1 MDESEENMSTEDIN
15 NVDSP
20 VSVKIKPKKRSL
32 VERELE
38 TNLTARVTSPVTGE
52 VSSTSRYGRARRLKT
67 ASDMDAEKIMKP
79 LKVDVSKQP
88 QAYKM
93 HASNSPIQKESPQ
106 RTISVGSSIEHQ
118 IENIYN
124 ENISLSRFGSEE
136 KANSQSPAKKFSK
149 VYIRKDLIQKPDTD
163 TVVLI
168 KNMFSPNKSN
178 SHLSNIL
185 ERSSEKYS
193 LNGHGKAMNGFPDTS
208 SVVKTLDFDGKK
220 KNKQVSPAPPIKK
233 EIKEI
238 ISKEVKEK
246 VMFKDVKEKVVS
258 KEVKEKVVS
267 KNELFELEAT
277 CEYQVGDLAW
287 ARVGTYPFWPCI
299 VTREP
304 FSDMFVKKKLFGRV
318 ERSVIHVT
326 FFGDNG
332 RRGWIVDNMLRKYHG
347 RAEFEACRNK
357 FTPESKKKDPRL
369 YAAHFVSEKKL
380 PLWNV
385 SVKEAETLMK
395 EPKRLRIDAL
405 YDMLEKARAAKT
417 TPSKCDKGG
426 KITRTGSDVS
436 LSESLYD
443 TLFSEDDG
451 KQDDNRSNRA
461 RNKSLDVS
469 EVVTACLDNMA
480 ARSGIIQIQ
489 RQSHMDRWLQK
500 AKSKT
505 PEKIQPKL
513 HIKVEREKRKDKAKK
528 KKEGKSTH
536 KTRKN
541 ESLGSDTNLLPYQ
554 NEHDYS
560 SVNYENHDINDSS
573 NKNTDSASG
582 LDSTLDTST
591 TISDIGVTVKIEN
604 ISSSMEDCS
613 QEDIITSIVND
624 DIVMTDSVNISKDET
639 RNNETNPKDNSNN
652 KIENN
657 NEHILDTGN
666 KDNNELVEIKEELTL
681 NNCDL
686 TTTIQPRRSKRKRQT
701 FEGLNNS
708 ITEKKAKEPK
718 LDLHNQKPNEVI
730 TTHSNVPKSNNN
742 QESKEESEKE
752 SEKTEMPSNEP
763 TIDNLDKKI
772 SYNIKVESTDSFPDQ
787 SKHPNEPLNSSVYIA
802 QCESSYQKPDLQR
815 NCDFLTVESHKKA
828 LAESEK
834 CVKETGSITTTND
847 RDISTIRRSRSSK
860 EKHDAKKKKRDLKE
874 SSKVESTDRMT
885 VDNKSVVDNVLLN
898 SENTDTENNLPAE
911 TKIEKETSL
920 NSKESEKC
928 VKEAGTMTTTND
940 THISTIRRSRRSKE
954 KHDAKK
960 TKKDL
965 KESSKV
971 ESTDRITFDKIP
983 KSVIDNVPLNAE
995 NTDTENNLPTE
1006 TKIEKETSLNSKES
1020 ENCVKETSSITTTN
1034 DGDISTIRRS
1044 KEKHDAEKTIKDF
1057 KENNKVESNDRMAF
1071 DKITKSVVDNVP
1083 LNAENTDTENNLTTE
1098 TKIENETSLN
1108 NKESE
1113 NCVKE
1118 TSSITTTND
1127 RDIST
1132 IRRSRRSKEKHD
1144 TKKTKKDLKENIKVE
1159 STDRMAFDNIPK
1171 CVVDNVPLNSEK
1183 SATKNNLPTETET
1196 EKEICLNSN
1205 AESTELISCVSS
1217 ISNPV
1222 VDKKQLNS
1230 ENAVTVSNE
1239 STTINLDK
1247 ETSQN
1252 RRVESMEICG
1262 NKPKD
1267 EIQTEL
1273 LSSEITVT
1281 ESDVPTLKNIEEGTS
1296 QNKKLESTEPIPCC
1310 SKSKPVVVIKPL
1322 NFESTILQSN
1332 TVIVTNLEETT
1343 KNSKPEA
1350 TELML
1355 LNNKSRPVVVIEPL
1369 NCENVV
1375 TECNPPIIAN
1385 LEKETSLNNKL
1396 ESMELMAFYK
1406 SSKPVVVI
1414 EPLDMQG
1421 LETQFVIKGSK
1432 PLVRNRSLDSLNKKE
1447 IFEDKSETSV
1457 LSDLVRNDVSNALK
1471 DVNNATE
1478 MSNAVDVE
1486 LENVNTKPNTDT
1498 DTSSQYTDL
1507 KPGTSQDVSK
1517 NGHQETEII
1526 FDDSERVEVDDCTSH
1541 VVEKDLAVATSVIPH
1556 TEITETGLDPST
1568 LIESKIIEVPKQPF
1582 MKKDDDILKS
1592 NVQTNVVIGEET
1604 YVFDR
1609 TLSQDY
1615 DEIDGDCYDEYSHLP
1630 QVIINEEVEKAI
1642 LIQNNLMSNKEI
1654 SSQESCTDKTNNSTE
1669 KISSLSNESGPEIV
1683 KNDSQIPDNCI
1694 FLDKRNI
1701 QNDSETVEDHK
1712 VPTGDVST
1720 IVKEENN
1727 SAEVTQDN
1735 NDKCVF
1741 LDQRSKTA
1749 DAQSADN
1756 IEKKRKSP
1764 RLSLNRT
1771 RNHSLILNKV
1781 SDHLKPASVISNDD
1795 KMLISSKSTKSDPE
1809 FVKYMEI
1816 RQDALLDEQP
1826 DLTRD
1831 EIVTY
1836 LYKNWLYEEEKKS
1849 DMKKMDDNEQACLV
1863 KGFQESQQPKKI
1875 KKKRKVEKAAE
1886 LKNIDIRKMLH
1897 KGKTKSFSGHSELSS
1912 EPLNNTEHNIA
1923 SCEDS
1928 YQEPEPHQNNVL
1940 QTVESN
1946 KNSHTYPQKYV
1957 KETVSI
1963 TNINDLST
1971 VRRSRRSKD
1980 KHDTKKTMNEL
1991 KEKVEDRCVVKIALI
2006 NTIVRKVSTTRNR
2019 RLRLSNDNQDMK
2031 QIVNACPEKC
2041 TRERSEISSNDIEI
2055 PFTSPDKPK
2064 HKEDAKKAMDDPEF
2078 IKYLESHQDAL
2089 LDEQPDLTQDELV
2102 TYLYKNWLYKDKSDL
2117 NFFYDNQQFNLFNN
2131 REPTPQQKNNSASPC
2146 NNKTY
2151 NTENNEHS
2159 GHVKGEL
2166 DIVQSL
2172 ITESE
2177 KCVLEMAS
2185 SNDSEISVIKEE
2197 LDAKETISTEL
2208 EISSMN
2214 SNDSIMTKP
2223 TGGTKEKQDTKKA
2236 MNEPDFIKYLE
2247 MHQDALLDEQPD
2259 LTQDEIVNYLYHN
2272 WLYEESNKSEMKKI
2286 DDNEQSNL
2294 VKGLNNLPAQ
2304 QLKKVKKKS
2313 KFEKVPVIKNVDIRH
2328 MWHKDISKPSN
2339 FDSEFS
2345 KEKGAKEQ
2353 NKHNLSEND
2362 ETSCGKNENGT
2373 QESKDVQNIDKLN
2386 NIVDS
2391 EALGR
2396 VEAISLKENTSDQIS
2411 NNILKTFKEESSK
2424 NLNNFIEEAEMLQG
2438 HISGHRESNKSDQ
2451 HIAENENNISKK
2463 SDDIEDMELAL
2474 DELEDKDNE
2483 DSKESTHCKIINGF
2497 IEFEERSKSKIN
2509 EGFDPQIVSI
2519 KSEDSGV
2526 STTTRRQRKEK
2537 DAKSM
2542 DDPEFLKYL
2551 EARQDALIDEQP
2563 DLTQEE
2569 IVTYLYQTWFY
2580 EESTK
2585 SEMKKS
2591 DETEQ
2596 SNLVKGLNQEPL
2608 LQPKKIKKRPK
2619 VEKEP
2624 VEKVKSTEVKDT
2636 KVEKSERVLKNAD
2649 IRDMIQKPKRKATQS
2664 KPYYNED
2671 DSDLEE
2677 EDLETFKIFDRDE
2690 PNADGEEIDEVEL
2703 YFEQLTK
2710 PKPNVFKGYVR
2721 ERVCENCYRAG
2732 NLVKCKSCHATY
2744 HVECVTKKTEVT
2756 EVAGPTRGRK
2766 RKRGRKPKG
2775 YDPSLDTGSQSDERS
2790 QDANN
2795 SEETNISFEDEAESH
2810 IVFDE
2815 DNFETLWENKM
2826 KELQTDTQDE
2836 YVSDQEIDW
2845 EVEPGHCEIV
2855 DLKHKEKPVDFS
2867 DYKCNNCLKYET
2879 PVCFVCNSNKSPK
2892 ALTEV
2897 RQKCQVAHCHRYY
2910 HLECLDHWPQ
2920 TQFNSW
2926 EPSKTNKKQIEYI
2939 EALSC
2944 PRHVC
2949 HTCVSDDPRGCKTR
2963 FCGDKLARCVKCPA
2977 TYHSYTKCLPA
2988 GSQILTGSQIICPRH
3003 YEHRPGKVPC
3013 HVNTGWCF
3021 ICALGGTLICCE
3033 YCPTS
3038 FHAECL
3044 NIKPPEGSY
3053 MCEDCE
3059 TGRLPLYGEMVWV
3072 KLGHYRWW
3080 PGIVLHPTEIP
3091 DNILAVKH
3099 SPGEFVVRFFG
3110 QYDHY
3115 WVNRG
3120 RVFPFQ
3126 EGDSGR
3132 ISSQKSKIDAAF
3144 TTAMEHAQR
3153 ACEILKKMEPNQEE
3167 DLDIA
3172 SSLLPPHY
3180 VKLKVNK
3187 PAGAVF
3193 RRDVDANSLTQ
3204 CDCDP
3209 NQPDPCGLYSHCL
3222 NRMLLTECGPLC
3234 RAGDRCHNRAFEKR
3248 AYPRL
3253 QAYRTPHRG
3262 WGLRTLQDI
3271 KQGQFVI
3278 EYVGELIDMEE
3289 FRRRMCRKHEIRDE
3303 NFYFL
3308 TLDKERM
3315 IDAGPKGNLARFM
3328 NHCCE
3333 PNCETQKW
3341 TVLGDVRVG
3350 LFALYDIPANSE
3362 VTFNYNL
3369 ECAGIEKKRCLCGAK
3384 RCSGY
3389 IGAKPK
3395 QLQEDKP
3402 KQPKRTYKKRK
3413 PVEEKP
3419 KVPKIKIKPI
3429 KPRELTE
3436 IEKDLLIIKN
3446 ATNGISSDS
3455 EGQSGRESRLS
3466 VEDKNPK
3473 ALKRKRVSFS
3483 TDESGAKKAK
3493 LEIEVDAV

>member
-1 MDESEENMSTEDIN
+1 MDESEENMSTEDIS

-52 VSSTSRYGRARRLKT
+52 GSNTSRYGRARRVKT
-67 ASDMDAEKIMKP
+67 ASEMDAEKIMKP

-93 HASNSPIQKESPQ
+93 HASNSPIKKETPK
-106 RTISVGSSIEHQ
+106 RTISVGSSIEDQ

-136 KANSQSPAKKFSK
+136 KAKSQSPAKKFSK

-168 KNMFSPNKSN
+168 KNIFSPNKSS

-193 LNGHGKAMNGFPDTS
+193 LNGHGKAMNGFPDSS

-220 KNKQVSPAPPIKK
+220 KNKQVSPAQSIKK
-233 EIKEI
+233 EVKEKT
-238 ISKEVKEK
+238 SKEVKEK
-246 VMFKDVKEKVVS
+246 VIFKDVKEKMVS
-258 KEVKEKVVS
+258 KEVKEKLVA

-385 SVKEAETLMK
+385 SVQEAETLMK

-417 TPSKCDKGG
+417 TPSKRDKGG
-426 KITRTGSDVS
+426 KITRTDSDVS

-541 ESLGSDTNLLPYQ
+541 ESLGSGTNLLPYQ

-639 RNNETNPKDNSNN
+639 RNNESNPKDISNN

-666 KDNNELVEIKEELTL
+666 KDNELVEIKEELPFNT
-681 NNCDL
+681 CDL
-686 TTTIQPRRSKRKRQT
+686 PNSIQPRRSKRNRQT

-708 ITEKKAKEPK
+708 ITGNKAKEPK
-718 LDLHNQKPNEVI
+718 LDLNNHKPNEE
-730 TTHSNVPKSNNN
+730 TTTPNNVPKSNNI
-742 QESKEESEKE
+742 QESKEETEKDSEKI
-752 SEKTEMPSNEP
+752 EMVSNEP
-763 TIDNLDKKI
+763 AIENLDKEI
-772 SYNIKVESTDSFPDQ
+772 SQNIKVESTDSFPDQ
-787 SKHPNEPLNSSVYIA
+787 SKQPIEPLNSSVHIA
-802 QCESSYQKPDLQR
+802 QCESSYQKPEPQR
-815 NCDFLTVESHKKA
+815 NSDVLTVDSHEKA
-828 LAESEK
+828 LAESEKCVKETGSITTTNDGDISTTTRSRRSKEKHTAKKTKKDLKENNKVESTDRMAFDNIPKSVVDNVPLHSENTDTENRLPTETKIEDETSVNSKESEKCVKETGSITTTSDGGIYTVRRSRRSKEKHGAQKTKKEIKVESNDHMPFDNIPKSVVDNVPLNSENTDTENNLPTETKIENETSLNSKESEKCVKETGSITTTSDGGISTVRRSRRSQEKHGAQKTKKEINKVESTDRVAFDNIPKSVVDNVPLNSENTDTENNLPTETKIENETSLNSKESEK

-847 RDISTIRRSRSSK
+847 RDISTIR
-860 EKHDAKKKKRDLKE
+860 HA
-874 SSKVESTDRMT
+874 
-885 VDNKSVVDNVLLN
+885 
-898 SENTDTENNLPAE
+898 
-911 TKIEKETSL
+911 
-920 NSKESEKC
+920 
-928 VKEAGTMTTTND
+928 
-940 THISTIRRSRRSKE
+940 RRSKE
-954 KHDAKK
+954 KHDAKE

-965 KESSKV
+965 
-971 ESTDRITFDKIP
+971 
-983 KSVIDNVPLNAE
+983 
-995 NTDTENNLPTE
+995 
-1006 TKIEKETSLNSKES
+1006 
-1020 ENCVKETSSITTTN
+1020 
-1034 DGDISTIRRS
+1034 
-1044 KEKHDAEKTIKDF
+1044 
-1057 KENNKVESNDRMAF
+1057 KENNKVESTDRMTF
-1071 DKITKSVVDNVP
+1071 DNIPKSVVDNVP
-1083 LNAENTDTENNLTTE
+1083 PNSENTDTENEPTE
-1098 TKIENETSLN
+1098 TKID
-1108 NKESE
+1108 
-1113 NCVKE
+1113 KE
-1118 TSSITTTND
+1118 TS
-1127 RDIST
+1127 
-1132 IRRSRRSKEKHD
+1132 
-1144 TKKTKKDLKENIKVE
+1144 
-1159 STDRMAFDNIPK
+1159 
-1171 CVVDNVPLNSEK
+1171 
-1183 SATKNNLPTETET
+1183 
-1196 EKEICLNSN
+1196 LNSN

-1217 ISNPV
+1217 ITKPV
-1222 VDKKQLNS
+1222 VDIKPLNS
-1230 ENAVTVSNE
+1230 ENAVTEKE
-1239 STTINLDK
+1239 S
-1247 ETSQN
+1247 SQN
-1252 RRVESMEICG
+1252 SRVESMEIRG
-1262 NKPKD
+1262 DKPNDENKN
-1267 EIQTEL
+1267 ES
-1273 LSSEITVT
+1273 LSPEITVT
-1281 ESDVPTLKNIEEGTS
+1281 ESDVPTVKNIEEETF
-1296 QNKKLESTEPIPCC
+1296 QNKKLESAEPMPCC
-1310 SKSKPVVVIKPL
+1310 SKSKPVVVIEPL
-1322 NFESTILQSN
+1322 NFESTILESN
-1332 TVIVTNLEETT
+1332 TATVTYLEATIN
-1343 KNSKPEA
+1343 NSKPEA

-1375 TECNPPIIAN
+1375 TECNPTNIAN
-1385 LEKETSLNNKL
+1385 LEKETSQNNKL
-1396 ESMELMAFYK
+1396 ESMGLMAFHK

-1421 LETQFVIKGSK
+1421 LETQFIIKGPK
-1432 PLVRNRSLDSLNKKE
+1432 PLVRNRSLDNLNKKE
-1447 IFEDKSETSV
+1447 NFEDKSETSV
-1457 LSDLVRNDVSNALK
+1457 LSDLVQNDSIVLK
-1471 DVNNATE
+1471 HVNNTTKV
-1478 MSNAVDVE
+1478 SKAVNVE
-1486 LENVNTKPNTDT
+1486 LENVNSKPNTDT
-1498 DTSSQYTDL
+1498 DTTSQYTDV
-1507 KPGTSQDVSK
+1507 KPRTTQDVSK
-1517 NGHQETEII
+1517 NGHQETEIS
-1526 FDDSERVEVDDCTSH
+1526 FEDSERVEVDDCSSH
-1541 VVEKDLAVATSVIPH
+1541 VVEKDLAVATSSIPR
-1556 TEITETGLDPST
+1556 TELTETVLDSSA
-1568 LIESKIIEVPKQPF
+1568 LIETKMIEVPKQPF

-1604 YVFDR
+1604 YIFDR

-1630 QVIINEEVEKAI
+1630 QVIVNEEVEKAI
-1642 LIQNNLMSNKEI
+1642 LIHNNLIINKEI
-1654 SSQESCTDKTNNSTE
+1654 STQESCTEKTNNSTAK
-1669 KISSLSNESGPEIV
+1669 KISCLSYDSGPEIV
-1683 KNDSQIPDNCI
+1683 KNDSQIQGNCI
-1694 FLDKRNI
+1694 FLDKQNI
-1701 QNDSETVEDHK
+1701 QNDLDTVEDHR

-1727 SAEVTQDN
+1727 STEVTQDN

-1781 SDHLKPASVISNDD
+1781 SDHLKPASVISNDNE
-1795 KMLISSKSTKSDPE
+1795 MYINSKSTKSDPE

-1826 DLTRD
+1826 DLTQD

-1849 DMKKMDDNEQACLV
+1849 DMKKMDDNEQANLV

-1875 KKKRKVEKAAE
+1875 KKKPKVEKAAE
-1886 LKNIDIRKMLH
+1886 LKNIDIREMLH
-1897 KGKTKSFSGHSELSS
+1897 KGKTKSLPNQSELSS
-1912 EPLNNTEHNIA
+1912 EPLSNTEHNIA
-1923 SCEDS
+1923 SCEGS
-1928 YQEPEPHQNNVL
+1928 YQEPEPHRNNFL

-1946 KNSHTYPQKYV
+1946 KNSYKEPQKYV
-1957 KETVSI
+1957 KETGSI
-1963 TNINDLST
+1963 TNDNDLST
-1971 VRRSRRSKD
+1971 IRRSKD

-1991 KEKVEDRCVVKIALI
+1991 KEKVEDKCVVKIASI
-2006 NTIVRKVSTTRNR
+2006 NTIVSKVSTTSTR
-2019 RLRLSNDNQDMK
+2019 RLRLSKDKQAIE
-2031 QIVNACPEKC
+2031 QIVNTDPDSNFIEKPH
-2041 TRERSEISSNDIEI
+2041 RGSNDIKI
-2055 PFTSPDKPK
+2055 PFTNRPDQPK
-2064 HKEDAKKAMDDPEF
+2064 QKEDAKKAMDDPEF
-2078 IKYLESHQDAL
+2078 MKYLEIHQDVL
-2089 LDEQPDLTQDELV
+2089 LDEQSELTRDEIV
-2102 TYLYKNWLYKDKSDL
+2102 TYLYKYWLYENDPKSELKKIDE
-2117 NFFYDNQQFNLFNN
+2117 NQQFYLANTL
-2131 REPTPQQKNNSASPC
+2131 
-2146 NNKTY
+2146 
-2151 NTENNEHS
+2151 NTENNERL
-2159 GHVKGEL
+2159 GHAKEGL
-2166 DIVQSL
+2166 DTVQ
-2172 ITESE
+2172 ITDSE
-2177 KCVLEMAS
+2177 KCVLEIAS
-2185 SNDSEISVIKEE
+2185 PNDSEISNVNEQ
-2197 LDAKETISTEL
+2197 DAKDMISTEP
-2208 EISSMN
+2208 EKSQVN
-2214 SNDSIMTKP
+2214 PNDSTVSTKP
-2223 TGGTKEKQDTKKA
+2223 KPGRTKEKQDTKKA
-2236 MNEPDFIKYLE
+2236 MNEPEFIKYLE
-2247 MHQDALLDEQPD
+2247 MHQDTLLDEQPD
-2259 LTQDEIVNYLYHN
+2259 LTQDEIVNYLYQN
-2272 WLYEESNKSEMKKI
+2272 WLYEEGNKSEIKKI

-2294 VKGLNNLPAQ
+2294 IKGLNNLPAP
-2304 QLKKVKKKS
+2304 QLKRIKKKS
-2313 KFEKVPVIKNVDIRH
+2313 KFEKAPESKNLDIRH
-2328 MWHKDISKPSN
+2328 MLHKEISKSAPG
-2339 FDSEFS
+2339 DSEFS
-2345 KEKGAKEQ
+2345 REKGAKELDK
-2353 NKHNLSEND
+2353 NNLPEQD
-2362 ETSCGKNENGT
+2362 ETPCIKNENGT
-2373 QESKDVQNIDKLN
+2373 HKSKDVQNIDTLN
-2386 NIVDS
+2386 NIVHS
-2391 EALGR
+2391 TPLSR
-2396 VEAISLKENTSDQIS
+2396 VESISVKKNTFDQ
-2411 NNILKTFKEESSK
+2411 NCDNILKTVKQESSA
-2424 NLNNFIEEAEMLQG
+2424 NLNNPIEAAEMLQRR
-2438 HISGHRESNKSDQ
+2438 ISGHRESNKSNQ
-2451 HIAENENNISKK
+2451 HIDDAENNISKK
-2463 SDDIEDMELAL
+2463 SDDIEDMEFGL

-2497 IEFEERSKSKIN
+2497 IEFEVSSKSKTN
-2509 EGFDPQIVSI
+2509 EGFDPETASI

-2526 STTTRRQRKEK
+2526 STTTRKARKEK

-2542 DDPEFLKYL
+2542 EDPEFLKYL

-2585 SEMKKS
+2585 SDMKKS

-2608 LQPKKIKKRPK
+2608 PQPKKIKKRPK
-2619 VEKEP
+2619 VEKES
-2624 VEKVKSTEVKDT
+2624 VEKVKSTEVKDI
-2636 KVEKSERVLKNAD
+2636 KVEKSEKVLKNAD

-2671 DSDLEE
+2671 FSDLEE

-2690 PNADGEEIDEVEL
+2690 PNADGEVIDEVEL

-2721 ERVCENCYRAG
+2721 ERVCEICIRAG
-2732 NLVKCKSCHATY
+2732 NLVKCKSCHGTY
-2744 HVECVTKKTEVT
+2744 HIECVKKVTEVT

-2775 YDPSLDTGSQSDERS
+2775 YDPSLDTDSQSDERS

-2795 SEETNISFEDEAESH
+2795 SGEINISIEDEAESH

-2836 YVSDQEIDW
+2836 YASDQEIDW

-2855 DLKHKEKPVDFS
+2855 DLKHKEKPIDYS

-2879 PVCFVCNSNKSPK
+2879 PVCFVCKSNKSPK
-2892 ALTEV
+2892 SLIEV
-2897 RQKCQVAHCHRYY
+2897 RQKCQVAHCNRYY

-2988 GSQILTGSQIICPRH
+2988 GTQILTGSQIICPRH

-3153 ACEILKKMEPNQEE
+3153 ACEILKKMEPNEEE

-3187 PAGAVF
+3187 PVGSVV

-3234 RAGDRCHNRAFEKR
+3234 RAGERCSNRAFEKR

-3253 QAYRTPHRG
+3253 QPYRTPHRG

-3315 IDAGPKGNLARFM
+3315 IDAGPKGNAARFM

-3402 KQPKRTYKKRK
+3402 KLPKRTYKKRK
-3413 PVEEKP
+3413 PVEEK
-3419 KVPKIKIKPI
+3419 PKIKIKPI

-3446 ATNGISSDS
+3446 ATNGMSSDS
-3455 EGQSGRESRLS
+3455 EGSRLS
-3466 VEDKNPK
+3466 VDDKNPK

-3483 TDESGAKKAK
+3483 TDEVGAKKAK
-3493 LEIEVDAV
+3493 VESEVDAV

>member
-1 MDESEENMSTEDIN
+1 MDESEENMIAEDIN
-15 NVDSP
+15 NDDSP

-52 VSSTSRYGRARRLKT
+52 GSSTSRYGRARRIKT
-67 ASDMDAEKIMKP
+67 ASEIDADKIMKP

-93 HASNSPIQKESPQ
+93 HASNSPINKESPK
-106 RTISVGSSIEHQ
+106 RTISVGSSIEDQ

-124 ENISLSRFGSEE
+124 ENISLSRFGSVE
-136 KANSQSPAKKFSK
+136 KTKSQSPAKKFSK
-149 VYIRKDLIQKPDTD
+149 IYIRKDLIQKPDTD
-163 TVVLI
+163 TAVLI

-178 SHLSNIL
+178 SHLNNIL

-220 KNKQVSPAPPIKK
+220 KNKQVSPAQPIK
-233 EIKEI
+233 
-238 ISKEVKEK
+238 KEVKEK
-246 VMFKDVKEKVVS
+246 ITKELKEKVIFKDIKEKLVS
-258 KEVKEKVVS
+258 KEVKEKLVS

-332 RRGWIVDNMLRKYHG
+332 RRGWIVDNMLRKFHG

-385 SVKEAETLMK
+385 SVEEAETLMK

-417 TPSKCDKGG
+417 TPSKRDKGG
-426 KITRTGSDVS
+426 KITRTDSDVS

-451 KQDDNRSNRA
+451 KQDDNRSKRA

-505 PEKIQPKL
+505 PEKMQPKL

-541 ESLGSDTNLLPYQ
+541 ESLVSDTNLLPYQ

-560 SVNYENHDINDSS
+560 SVNYENHDINYSS
-573 NKNTDSASG
+573 NKNTESASG

-591 TISDIGVTVKIEN
+591 TIGDVGVTVKIEN

-639 RNNETNPKDNSNN
+639 RNNVTNPKDNINN
-652 KIENN
+652 KIKNN

-666 KDNNELVEIKEELTL
+666 KNNNEFVEIKEELPL
-681 NNCDL
+681 KNCDL
-686 TTTIQPRRSKRKRQT
+686 TNTIHPRRSKRKRQT
-701 FEGLNNS
+701 FEGINNS

-718 LDLHNQKPNEVI
+718 LDLHNQKPNEE
-730 TTHSNVPKSNNN
+730 TTTPKNAPKSNNN
-742 QESKEESEKE
+742 QESKLDESKE
-752 SEKTEMPSNEP
+752 TEDSEKTEMANNEP
-763 TIDNLDKKI
+763 TIENVDKET
-772 SYNIKVESTDSFPDQ
+772 SLNIKIESTDAFPDQ
-787 SKHPNEPLNSSVYIA
+787 SKLPVEPLNNSANIA
-802 QCESSYQKPDLQR
+802 QFESSNQEPEPQLNSDV
-815 NCDFLTVESHKKA
+815 LTVETAFAH
-828 LAESEK
+828 AESEK
-834 CVKETGSITTTND
+834 CVKEACSDTITND
-847 RDISTIRRSRSSK
+847 RD
-860 EKHDAKKKKRDLKE
+860 
-874 SSKVESTDRMT
+874 
-885 VDNKSVVDNVLLN
+885 
-898 SENTDTENNLPAE
+898 
-911 TKIEKETSL
+911 
-920 NSKESEKC
+920 
-928 VKEAGTMTTTND
+928 
-940 THISTIRRSRRSKE
+940 ISTIRRSRRSKE

-960 TKKDL
+960 TKNNL
-965 KESSKV
+965 KEKNNEV
-971 ESTDRITFDKIP
+971 ESTDRMASDSIP
-983 KSVIDNVPLNAE
+983 
-995 NTDTENNLPTE
+995 
-1006 TKIEKETSLNSKES
+1006 
-1020 ENCVKETSSITTTN
+1020 
-1034 DGDISTIRRS
+1034 R
-1044 KEKHDAEKTIKDF
+1044 
-1057 KENNKVESNDRMAF
+1057 
-1071 DKITKSVVDNVP
+1071 SVVDNIS
-1083 LNAENTDTENNLTTE
+1083 LNTDTDNNIPTE
-1098 TKIENETSLN
+1098 IIFEQETSLSN
-1108 NKESE
+1108 SAESNELISSVESHKEAYAESDK
-1113 NCVKE
+1113 CVKG
-1118 TSSITTTND
+1118 TCSTTITND

-1144 TKKTKKDLKENIKVE
+1144 AKKIKNDSKENNKVE
-1159 STDRMAFDNIPK
+1159 STDRMACDSIPK
-1171 CVVDNVPLNSEK
+1171 SVVDNVPLNSDN
-1183 SATKNNLPTETET
+1183 TDVF
-1196 EKEICLNSN
+1196 EKEASLNSS

-1217 ISNPV
+1217 ISKPV
-1222 VDKKQLNS
+1222 VDIKPLNS
-1230 ENAVTVSNE
+1230 ENAVTGSNE
-1239 STTINLDK
+1239 TPRINLEKD
-1247 ETSQN
+1247 TSQDT
-1252 RRVESMEICG
+1252 RVESKEICS

-1267 EIQTEL
+1267 EIKNKP

-1281 ESDVPTLKNIEEGTS
+1281 ESNVPTVKNIEEETS
-1296 QNKKLESTEPIPCC
+1296 KNRKLESTEPMPCN
-1310 SKSKPVVVIKPL
+1310 SKSKPVVVIEPL
-1322 NFESTILQSN
+1322 NFVNTILESN
-1332 TVIVTNLEETT
+1332 TATEETS

-1350 TELML
+1350 RELTL
-1355 LNNKSRPVVVIEPL
+1355 FNNKSRPVVVIEPL
-1369 NCENVV
+1369 NCENIV
-1375 TECNPPIIAN
+1375 ECNPPNIAN
-1385 LEKETSLNNKL
+1385 LEKETSQNNKL
-1396 ESMELMAFYK
+1396 ESMELIAFHK

-1421 LETQFVIKGSK
+1421 LETQFIIKGST
-1432 PLVRNRSLDSLNKKE
+1432 PLVRNRSVDSLNKKDN
-1447 IFEDKSETSV
+1447 IEDKSETTSV
-1457 LSDLVRNDVSNALK
+1457 LSDLVQNDVCNAFK
-1471 DVNNATE
+1471 DNDNTTE
-1478 MSNAVDVE
+1478 VSSAVDE
-1486 LENVNTKPNTDT
+1486 LGNVNTKPETDT
-1498 DTSSQYTDL
+1498 ASSSQYTYAKPKKTHDVL
-1507 KPGTSQDVSK
+1507 K
-1517 NGHQETEII
+1517 NRHQETEIS
-1526 FDDSERVEVDDCTSH
+1526 FDDSERMEGDDFTTH
-1541 VVEKDLAVATSVIPH
+1541 VVDEDPGVTTSSIPCTELA
-1556 TEITETGLDPST
+1556 ETVLDPSPS
-1568 LIESKIIEVPKQPF
+1568 IEIKTIEVPIQPVI
-1582 MKKDDDILKS
+1582 KKDDEILKN

-1604 YVFDR
+1604 FIFDR

-1630 QVIINEEVEKAI
+1630 QVIINEETEKAI
-1642 LIQNNLMSNKEI
+1642 LIQNTLISNQKI
-1654 SSQESCTDKTNNSTE
+1654 SSQESCTDKINNSTE
-1669 KISSLSNESGPEIV
+1669 KISSLSNDSGPEIV
-1683 KNDSQIPDNCI
+1683 KNDSQIQGNCI

-1701 QNDSETVEDHK
+1701 HNDSEIVEDHE
-1712 VPTGDVST
+1712 VPTGDVSS
-1720 IVKEENN
+1720 IAKEENN
-1727 SAEVTQDN
+1727 CNEVTQDN

-1756 IEKKRKSP
+1756 IEKKMKSS
-1764 RLSLNRT
+1764 RFSLNIT
-1771 RNHSLILNKV
+1771 RNRSLKLNKV
-1781 SDHLKPASVISNDD
+1781 NTVLESSKISIAKVNTESGHLKPASVISNENE
-1795 KMLISSKSTKSDPE
+1795 MSISSKRRKSDPE
-1809 FVKYMEI
+1809 FVKYMVI

-1826 DLTRD
+1826 DLTQD

-1849 DMKKMDDNEQACLV
+1849 DMKKMDDNEQASLV
-1863 KGFQESQQPKKI
+1863 KGFQKSQQPKKV
-1875 KKKRKVEKAAE
+1875 KRKSKLGNVAE
-1886 LKNIDIRKMLH
+1886 LKNVDIRKILN
-1897 KGKTKSFSGHSELSS
+1897 KGKTKSFPDQSELANESLYNS
-1912 EPLNNTEHNIA
+1912 EHNIA
-1923 SCEDS
+1923 SCEGS
-1928 YQEPEPHQNNVL
+1928 YQEPEPHRNNVI

-1946 KNSHTYPQKYV
+1946 RNPHTEPQKNVKKASSV
-1957 KETVSI
+1957 KEVSI
-1963 TNINDLST
+1963 ANDNDLST
-1971 VRRSRRSKD
+1971 IRHSRRSED
-1980 KHDTKKTMNEL
+1980 KRDTKTAWNEL
-1991 KEKVEDRCVVKIALI
+1991 KEKLEDKCVVKIASI
-2006 NTIVRKVSTTRNR
+2006 NTTDSKVSTTRT
-2019 RLRLSNDNQDMK
+2019 RLRLSKDKLNINP
-2031 QIVNACPEKC
+2031 ILNTSPEKC
-2041 TRERSEISSNDIEI
+2041 FIETTQTSLNDIGI
-2055 PFTSPDKPK
+2055 PCTNRPDQSKQ
-2064 HKEDAKKAMDDPEF
+2064 KEDTKRAMDDPEF
-2078 IKYLESHQDAL
+2078 MKYLEIHQDNL
-2089 LDEQPDLTQDELV
+2089 LDEQPDLTQDEL
-2102 TYLYKNWLYKDKSDL
+2102 YNKSKQL
-2117 NFFYDNQQFNLFNN
+2117 NLVNNQ
-2131 REPTPQQKNNSASPC
+2131 NSE
-2146 NNKTY
+2146 NNK
-2151 NTENNEHS
+2151 HS
-2159 GHVKGEL
+2159 GLIKDDL
-2166 DIVQSL
+2166 DIVQ
-2172 ITESE
+2172 ITDSE
-2177 KCVLEMAS
+2177 KNVLEMAS
-2185 SNDSEISVIKEE
+2185 SNDSEISILKEE
-2197 LDAKETISTEL
+2197 KNAKETISTEP
-2208 EISSMN
+2208 EISQMN
-2214 SNDSIMTKP
+2214 SKDSLMSTKP
-2223 TGGTKEKQDTKKA
+2223 TGRTKEKQDTKKA
-2236 MNEPDFIKYLE
+2236 INDPEFIKYLE
-2247 MHQDALLDEQPD
+2247 IHQDALLDEQPD
-2259 LTQDEIVNYLYHN
+2259 LTQDEIVNYLYQN
-2272 WLYEESNKSEMKKI
+2272 WLYEEGNKSEMKKI

-2294 VKGLNNLPAQ
+2294 VKGLNHFPVPP
-2304 QLKKVKKKS
+2304 LKKIKKKS
-2313 KFEKVPVIKNVDIRH
+2313 KVEKAPESKNADIRR
-2328 MWHKDISKPSN
+2328 MLHKEISKSASG
-2339 FDSEFS
+2339 DIEISS
-2345 KEKGAKEQ
+2345 EKGAKEI
-2353 NKHNLSEND
+2353 NKNNLTEHRK
-2362 ETSCGKNENGT
+2362 TSCGKIENGT
-2373 QESKDVQNIDKLN
+2373 HESNVQNIDKLN

-2391 EALGR
+2391 DSLGR
-2396 VEAISLKENTSDQIS
+2396 VEALTLKENTSDQNS
-2411 NNILKTFKEESSK
+2411 DKILKNFKDDSSEK
-2424 NLNNFIEEAEMLQG
+2424 LNNRTEEA
-2438 HISGHRESNKSDQ
+2438 
-2451 HIAENENNISKK
+2451 KK
-2463 SDDIEDMELAL
+2463 NSEDFDDIEFGL
-2474 DELEDKDNE
+2474 DELEGKDNE
-2483 DSKESTHCKIINGF
+2483 DSKESAHCKIINGF
-2497 IEFEERSKSKIN
+2497 IDFEESSKSKTH
-2509 EGFDPQIVSI
+2509 EGFDPETASI
-2519 KSEDSGV
+2519 KSEDSAV
-2526 STTTRRQRKEK
+2526 SATTRKARKEK
-2537 DAKSM
+2537 DAKKSM
-2542 DDPEFLKYL
+2542 DDPDFLKYL

-2563 DLTQEE
+2563 DLTREE

-2585 SEMKKS
+2585 SDMKKN

-2596 SNLVKGLNQEPL
+2596 SNLVKGLNQEPPPE
-2608 LQPKKIKKRPK
+2608 PKKIKKRPK
-2619 VEKEP
+2619 VEKES
-2624 VEKVKSTEVKDT
+2624 VEKVKSTEVKDI
-2636 KVEKSERVLKNAD
+2636 KVEKSEKVLKNAD

-2690 PNADGEEIDEVEL
+2690 PTEDGEEIDEVEL

-2721 ERVCENCYRAG
+2721 ERVCEICYRAG
-2732 NLVKCKSCHATY
+2732 NLVKCKSCHGTY
-2744 HVECVTKKTEVT
+2744 HVECVKKEAEVT

-2795 SEETNISFEDEAESH
+2795 SEEINISIEDEAESH

-2826 KELQTDTQDE
+2826 KELQTDTQDD

-2855 DLKHKEKPVDFS
+2855 ELKHKEKPIDYS

-2879 PVCFVCNSNKSPK
+2879 PVCFVCKSNKSPK

-3099 SPGEFVVRFFG
+3099 SQGEFVVRFFG

-3153 ACEILKKMEPNQEE
+3153 ACEILKKMEPNEEE

-3187 PAGAVF
+3187 PAGNVV

-3234 RAGDRCHNRAFEKR
+3234 RAGERCHNRAFER
-3248 AYPRL
+3248 RQYPRL

-3350 LFALYDIPANSE
+3350 LFALYDIPANTE

-3402 KQPKRTYKKRK
+3402 KLPKRTYKKRK
-3413 PVEEKP
+3413 PVEETKP
-3419 KVPKIKIKPI
+3419 KLPKIKIKPI

-3446 ATNGISSDS
+3446 ATNGMSSDS
-3455 EGQSGRESRLS
+3455 EGSRLS
-3466 VEDKNPK
+3466 VDDKNPK

-3483 TDESGAKKAK
+3483 TDELSGKKAK
-3493 LEIEVDAV
+3493 LENEVDAV

>member
-52 VSSTSRYGRARRLKT
+52 GSSTSRYGRARKLKA

-93 HASNSPIQKESPQ
+93 HASNSPIKKESPK
-106 RTISVGSSIEHQ
+106 RTISVGSSIEDQ

-136 KANSQSPAKKFSK
+136 KAKSQSPAKKFSK

-208 SVVKTLDFDGKK
+208 AVVKTLDFDGKK
-220 KNKQVSPAPPIKK
+220 KNKQVSPAQPIKK
-233 EIKEI
+233 EVKEKL
-238 ISKEVKEK
+238 SKEVKEK
-246 VMFKDVKEKVVS
+246 VIFKDVKDKL
-258 KEVKEKVVS
+258 VS

-277 CEYQVGDLAW
+277 CNYQVGDLAW

-304 FSDMFVKKKLFGRV
+304 FSDTFVKKKLFGRV
-318 ERSVIHVT
+318 GRSVIHVT

-369 YAAHFVSEKKL
+369 YAAHFVSEKKI
-380 PLWNV
+380 PLWNI
-385 SVKEAETLMK
+385 SVEEAETLMK

-405 YDMLEKARAAKT
+405 YDMLEKARAAKS
-417 TPSKCDKGG
+417 TPSKRDKSG
-426 KITRTGSDVS
+426 KITRTDSDVS

-443 TLFSEDDG
+443 TLFYEDDG
-451 KQDDNRSNRA
+451 RQDDNRSNRA

-513 HIKVEREKRKDKAKK
+513 HIKIEKEKRKDKAKK

-591 TISDIGVTVKIEN
+591 TVSDIGVTVKIEN

-624 DIVMTDSVNISKDET
+624 DIVMTDSVNICKDET
-639 RNNETNPKDNSNN
+639 RNHETNLKDSNN

-666 KDNNELVEIKEELTL
+666 KDNNELVVIKEEPSFDT
-681 NNCDL
+681 CDL
-686 TTTIQPRRSKRKRQT
+686 TNSIQPRRSKRKRHT

-708 ITEKKAKEPK
+708 ITENKAKEPK
-718 LDLHNQKPNEVI
+718 LDLHNHKPNEES
-730 TTHSNVPKSNNN
+730 TTPNNVPKINNN
-742 QESKEESEKE
+742 QESKEDTEKDSEIPE
-752 SEKTEMPSNEP
+752 IASNES
-763 TIDNLDKKI
+763 TIENLDKET
-772 SYNIKVESTDSFPDQ
+772 SQNIKVAPADLFPDQ
-787 SKHPNEPLNSSVYIA
+787 SNHPIEPLNGSEHIA
-802 QCESSYQKPDLQR
+802 QCESSYQEPEPQR
-815 NCDFLTVESHKKA
+815 NSDVLTVESHKKA
-828 LAESEK
+828 LAELDK
-834 CVKETGSITTTND
+834 CVKETCSITSTND
-847 RDISTIRRSRSSK
+847 RDISAIRRSRRSK
-860 EKHDAKKKKRDLKE
+860 EKRDAMKTKTDLKE
-874 SSKVESTDRMT
+874 SNKVDTTDSMAF
-885 VDNKSVVDNVLLN
+885 DNIPKSVVENVPLN
-898 SENTDTENNLPAE
+898 SENTDTESNLATE

-928 VKEAGTMTTTND
+928 VKETVSITTTNGRD
-940 THISTIRRSRRSKE
+940 ISTIRRSRRSKE

-960 TKKDL
+960 TKKDI
-965 KESSKV
+965 KENHKI
-971 ESTDRITFDKIP
+971 ELTDRTVFDNIP
-983 KSVIDNVPLNAE
+983 KSVIDNVPLDSE
-995 NTDTENNLPTE
+995 NTDTAFDNIPESVVDNVPLDSENTDKAFDNIPRSVVDNVPLNSENTDTASDNIPKFVVDNVPLNSENTYTENNLPTE
-1006 TKIEKETSLNSKES
+1006 TKIEKETSLNS
-1020 ENCVKETSSITTTN
+1020 
-1034 DGDISTIRRS
+1034 
-1044 KEKHDAEKTIKDF
+1044 
-1057 KENNKVESNDRMAF
+1057 
-1071 DKITKSVVDNVP
+1071 
-1083 LNAENTDTENNLTTE
+1083 
-1098 TKIENETSLN
+1098 
-1108 NKESE
+1108 
-1113 NCVKE
+1113 
-1118 TSSITTTND
+1118 
-1127 RDIST
+1127 
-1132 IRRSRRSKEKHD
+1132 
-1144 TKKTKKDLKENIKVE
+1144 
-1159 STDRMAFDNIPK
+1159 
-1171 CVVDNVPLNSEK
+1171 
-1183 SATKNNLPTETET
+1183 
-1196 EKEICLNSN
+1196 N
-1205 AESTELISCVSS
+1205 AESTEIISCVSS
-1217 ISNPV
+1217 TSKPV
-1222 VDKKQLNS
+1222 VDIKPHNS
-1230 ENAVTVSNE
+1230 GNAATVSNE
-1239 STTINLDK
+1239 STTINFEK

-1252 RRVESMEICG
+1252 RVESMEICG
-1262 NKPKD
+1262 DKPKD
-1267 EIQTEL
+1267 DIKDKP
-1273 LSSEITVT
+1273 LSSENTVT
-1281 ESDVPTLKNIEEGTS
+1281 ESNVPIVKNIEEETS
-1296 QNKKLESTEPIPCC
+1296 QNKKLESTEPMPCC
-1310 SKSKPVVVIKPL
+1310 SKSKPVVVIEPL
-1322 NFESTILQSN
+1322 NFESTILQS
-1332 TVIVTNLEETT
+1332 TYLEETT
-1343 KNSKPEA
+1343 KNKRPEA
-1350 TELML
+1350 IDLML
-1355 LNNKSRPVVVIEPL
+1355 FNNKSRPVVVIEPL
-1369 NCENVV
+1369 YCENVV
-1375 TECNPPIIAN
+1375 TECNPPLIAN
-1385 LEKETSLNNKL
+1385 LEKETSKNNAL
-1396 ESMELMAFYK
+1396 ESMGLMAFHR

-1414 EPLDMQG
+1414 EPLDMEG
-1421 LETQFVIKGSK
+1421 LETQFIIKGSK
-1432 PLVRNRSLDSLNKKE
+1432 PLIRNRLLDSLNKKE
-1447 IFEDKSETSV
+1447 NLEDKSEASV
-1457 LSDLVRNDVSNALK
+1457 LSDLVQNDVSNVLK
-1471 DVNNATE
+1471 DIKNATE
-1478 MSNAVDVE
+1478 VSNTVNVE
-1486 LENVNTKPNTDT
+1486 LEYVKPNTDT
-1498 DTSSQYTDL
+1498 DTSSQYTDM
-1507 KPGTSQDVSK
+1507 KPRKTEDISK
-1517 NGHQETEII
+1517 NGRQETEVS
-1526 FDDSERVEVDDCTSH
+1526 FDDSEKVEVDDCTSYA
-1541 VVEKDLAVATSVIPH
+1541 VEKDLAVATSSIPR
-1556 TEITETGLDPST
+1556 TELTETVLDPSA
-1568 LIESKIIEVPKQPF
+1568 LIETKIIEVPKQPS
-1582 MKKDDDILKS
+1582 MKKDDAIVKS
-1592 NVQTNVVIGEET
+1592 NAQTNVVIGEET
-1604 YVFDR
+1604 YIFDR

-1615 DEIDGDCYDEYSHLP
+1615 ADIDGDCYDEYSHLP
-1630 QVIINEEVEKAI
+1630 QVIVNEEIEKAI
-1642 LIQNNLMSNKEI
+1642 LIQKNLISNKEM
-1654 SSQESCTDKTNNSTE
+1654 SSQESGTDKTNNSTE
-1669 KISSLSNESGPEIV
+1669 KISSLSNDSGHEIV
-1683 KNDSQIPDNCI
+1683 KNDSRIQGNCI

-1701 QNDSETVEDHK
+1701 QNDFETVDDHE
-1712 VPTGDVST
+1712 VPTGDVSSM
-1720 IVKEENN
+1720 VKEENN
-1727 SAEVTQDN
+1727 SNEVTQDN

-1771 RNHSLILNKV
+1771 RNRPLKLNKV
-1781 SDHLKPASVISNDD
+1781 FDHLKPAPVISNDNE
-1795 KMLISSKSTKSDPE
+1795 MLISSERTKSDPE

-1826 DLTRD
+1826 DLTQD

-1849 DMKKMDDNEQACLV
+1849 DMKKMDDNEQASLV
-1863 KGFQESQQPKKI
+1863 KGFQESQQPKKM
-1875 KKKRKVEKAAE
+1875 KKKPKVEKGVE
-1886 LKNIDIRKMLH
+1886 LKSVDIRKMLN
-1897 KGKTKSFSGHSELSS
+1897 KGKTKSFPDQSELSS

-1923 SCEDS
+1923 SSDGS
-1928 YQEPEPHQNNVL
+1928 YQEPEPHRNNVL
-1940 QTVESN
+1940 QSVQSN
-1946 KNSHTYPQKYV
+1946 KNPPTEPQKYI
-1957 KETVSI
+1957 KETGSI
-1963 TNINDLST
+1963 TYDNDLST
-1971 VRRSRRSKD
+1971 IRRSRRSKD
-1980 KHDTKKTMNEL
+1980 KQHTKKTMNEL
-1991 KEKVEDRCVVKIALI
+1991 KEKVEDKCIIASI
-2006 NTIVRKVSTTRNR
+2006 NTINSKVSTTSNR
-2019 RLRLSNDNQDMK
+2019 RLRLSKDKQDIS
-2031 QIVNACPEKC
+2031 QIVNTDPEKC
-2041 TRERSEISSNDIEI
+2041 FIEKTEISSNDIEI
-2055 PFTSPDKPK
+2055 PFTNRPDQPK
-2064 HKEDAKKAMDDPEF
+2064 LKEDSKKTMDDPEF
-2078 IKYLESHQDAL
+2078 MKYVEIHQDGL
-2089 LDEQPDLTQDELV
+2089 LDEQPDLTRDELV
-2102 TYLYKNWLYKDKSDL
+2102 TYLYKNWLYENDNKSIFKKI
-2117 NFFYDNQQFNLFNN
+2117 NNNQHFNLVND
-2131 REPTPQQKNNSASPC
+2131 RVPTPQKQNNSASP
-2146 NNKTY
+2146 NNSKTS

-2159 GHVKGEL
+2159 SQVKGEL
-2166 DIVQSL
+2166 DIVQTL
-2172 ITESE
+2172 TTDSE
-2177 KCVLEMAS
+2177 KIVLEVAS
-2185 SNDSEISVIKEE
+2185 SNDREIPVIKEE
-2197 LDAKETISTEL
+2197 LDAKEIIRTEP
-2208 EISSMN
+2208 EISPIN
-2214 SNDSIMTKP
+2214 SNDSVMSTKP
-2223 TGGTKEKQDTKKA
+2223 TCRTKEKQDTKKA
-2236 MNEPDFIKYLE
+2236 MNVPEFIKYLE

-2259 LTQDEIVNYLYHN
+2259 LTENEIIHYLYQN
-2272 WLYEESNKSEMKKI
+2272 WLYEEGNKTERKKM

-2294 VKGLNNLPAQ
+2294 VKGLNNLPVPEF
-2304 QLKKVKKKS
+2304 KKIKKS
-2313 KFEKVPVIKNVDIRH
+2313 MSEKAPVSKNLDIRH
-2328 MWHKDISKPSN
+2328 MLHKEISKSAPG
-2339 FDSEFS
+2339 DSEFS
-2345 KEKGAKEQ
+2345 MG
-2353 NKHNLSEND
+2353 NNLPEND
-2362 ETSCGKNENGT
+2362 KIPCGKNENGT
-2373 QESKDVQNIDKLN
+2373 HESKDVQNIDKLN

-2391 EALGR
+2391 ETLGR
-2396 VEAISLKENTSDQIS
+2396 VETISLEENRSDI
-2411 NNILKTFKEESSK
+2411 NFDKTLKTLKEESSE
-2424 NLNNFIEEAEMLQG
+2424 NLNNPIEGAEKFQG
-2438 HISGHRESNKSDQ
+2438 HISGHRESFMSDQ
-2451 HIAENENNISKK
+2451 HIAGAENNISEK
-2463 SDDIEDMELAL
+2463 SDDIEDVEFGL
-2474 DELEDKDNE
+2474 DQLEYKDNE
-2483 DSKESTHCKIINGF
+2483 DSKESTHCKIIDGF
-2497 IEFEERSKSKIN
+2497 IDLEVTLKSKPN
-2509 EGFDPQIVSI
+2509 EEFDPETASI

-2526 STTTRRQRKEK
+2526 STTTRKARKEK
-2537 DAKSM
+2537 DTEKSM

-2585 SEMKKS
+2585 SDMKKS

-2608 LQPKKIKKRPK
+2608 PQPKKIKKRPK
-2619 VEKEP
+2619 VEKET

-2636 KVEKSERVLKNAD
+2636 KAEKSEKVMKNAD

-2664 KPYYNED
+2664 TPYYNED

-2690 PNADGEEIDEVEL
+2690 PYADGEEIDEVEL

-2721 ERVCENCYRAG
+2721 ERVCEICYRAG
-2732 NLVKCKSCHATY
+2732 NLVKCKSCHGTY
-2744 HVECVTKKTEVT
+2744 HVECVQKKETEVT
-2756 EVAGPTRGRK
+2756 EVGPAGSARGRK

-2775 YDPSLDTGSQSDERS
+2775 YDPSLDNGSQSDERS

-2795 SEETNISFEDEAESH
+2795 SEEINISIEDEAESH

-2815 DNFETLWENKM
+2815 DSFETLWENKM

-2836 YVSDQEIDW
+2836 YASDQEVDW

-2855 DLKHKEKPVDFS
+2855 DLKHKEKPIDYS

-2879 PVCFVCNSNKSPK
+2879 PVCFVCKSNKSPK

-2963 FCGDKLARCVKCPA
+2963 FCGDKLARCVQCPA

-3153 ACEILKKMEPNQEE
+3153 ACEILKKMQPNEEE

-3180 VKLKVNK
+3180 GKLKVNK
-3187 PAGAVF
+3187 PVGNVV
-3193 RRDVDANSLTQ
+3193 RRDADANSLTQ

-3234 RAGDRCHNRAFEKR
+3234 RAGERCHNRAFERR

-3402 KQPKRTYKKRK
+3402 KLPKRTYKKRK

-3419 KVPKIKIKPI
+3419 KIPKIKIKPI

-3446 ATNGISSDS
+3446 ATNGMSSDS
-3455 EGQSGRESRLS
+3455 EGQSVRDSRLS
-3466 VEDKNPK
+3466 FEDKNPQ

-3483 TDESGAKKAK
+3483 TDEFGAKKPK
-3493 LEIEVDAV
+3493 LESEVDAV